1 MSLKNNVTV
10 LDLDLLQMTVDSIT
24 SQGQLLASTYNDTLL
39 SVTLPL
45 ALNMEDTSS
54 VVVYYNGS
62 PQGDPSGWGGWYFQG
77 NYAYNLG
84 VGFDADPHNYGRVW
98 HPCFDNFV
106 ERATYDFSILT
117 MLVKHLMQT
126 DI

>member
-1 MSLKNNVTV
+1 
-10 LDLDLLQMTVDSIT
+10 
-24 SQGQLLASTYNDTLL
+24 
-39 SVTLPL
+39 
-45 ALNMEDTSS
+45 MEDTSS

-77 NYAYNLG
+77 NYSYNLG

-117 MLVKHLMQT
+117 NAGKTSYANGYIVNDQVVGI
-126 DI
+126 DSSG